1 MSSVP
6 LYLHISC
13 KLAME
18 FLEQSIVKCQ
28 DRKAKKKKK
37 KRNHLMGEISK
48 EVYEEVRLIL
58 HFI

>member
-1 MSSVP
+1 
-6 LYLHISC
+6 
-13 KLAME
+13 ME

-37 KRNHLMGEISK
+37 KRNHLMGEIAK

>member
-37 KRNHLMGEISK
+37 KKSSDGRDSK
-48 EVYEEVRLIL
+48 RGL
-58 HFI
+58 